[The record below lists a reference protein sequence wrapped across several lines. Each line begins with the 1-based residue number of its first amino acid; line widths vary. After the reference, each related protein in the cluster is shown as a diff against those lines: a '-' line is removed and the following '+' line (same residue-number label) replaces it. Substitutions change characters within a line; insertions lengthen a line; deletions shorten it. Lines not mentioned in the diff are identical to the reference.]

1 MPLPPDKTP
10 SRIAGM
16 FDAIAPRYDLLNH
29 VLSAGL
35 DRRWR
40 DEAVASLMLR
50 QDAEPRV
57 LDLCTGTGDLA
68 LALVRQVTRASIVG
82 VDFAGEMLRLGAAK
96 VRTASLEPRVRF
108 VRGDAASIPVRTASC
123 DAATIGF
130 GIRNVADPERALR
143 EIARVLKP
151 GARLAIL
158 EFGQPRIPG
167 IRTMYSWYFRYLLPL
182 VGRMVS
188 KHQSAYSYLPASVGA
203 FPPPAE
209 FVKIL
214 TATGFSRVRA
224 VPLTFGIVYL
234 FIAERTPTLN
244 PDHFASSTS
253 PPKLTAC
260 TDPTAR
266 LDQISI
272 APSGLWRCCSRQSW
286 AGSPPCLPLT
296 KASWDPPIQIFSG
309 MLIVCGRKWTDVHS
323 RW

>member
-1 MPLPPDKTP
+1 MTLAPDKTP

-40 DEAVASLMLR
+40 DRAVAALMLR
-50 QDAEPRV
+50 QDADAKV

-68 LALVRQVTRASIVG
+68 LATVRQVSRASIIG

-96 VRTASLEPRVRF
+96 VRTASLGSRIRF

-123 DAATIGF
+123 DAVTIGF
-130 GIRNVADPERALR
+130 GIRNVADPERALS

-167 IRTMYSWYFRYLLPL
+167 IRTMYAWYFRYLLPL

-209 FVKIL
+209 FAKIL
-214 TATGFSRVRA
+214 SGAGFSRVEA
-224 VPLTFGIVYL
+224 VPITFGIVYL

-244 PDHFASSTS
+244 PETPNLNPEPRTPNPEPIPYPSDIIR
-253 PPKLTAC
+253 LT
-260 TDPTAR
+260 P
-266 LDQISI
+266 
-272 APSGLWRCCSRQSW
+272 
-286 AGSPPCLPLT
+286 
-296 KASWDPPIQIFSG
+296 
-309 MLIVCGRKWTDVHS
+309 
-323 RW
+323 